1 MNTADLLIEIGTEEL
16 PPKFLNTLSNDFKEL
31 IVAEL
36 NQAKLSFDECEV
48 FASPRRF
55 GLLIKNLVGQQ
66 ADYINEKRGPAV
78 VAGFKDGEPTKA
90 LLGFA
95 RGCGVDVEQLTRVST
110 DKGEWFA
117 FEEKVEGKK
126 TVDLVPAMLLNA
138 LNKLPIAK
146 RMRWESH
153 EFEFVRPVRWIVL
166 LYGNDVI
173 DTEIMGVKSGRTTK
187 GHRFH
192 AEGVLTVTEPTQY
205 EALLE
210 SEGKVIPNFAKRKAN
225 IIEQVAKAT
234 AEYGNAIME
243 PSLLDEV
250 SALVEWPVVLVGQFE
265 ERFLDVPQ
273 EALISTMQDNQKY
286 FPIVDKDGKL
296 TRYFCFV
303 SNIESENPQEVITG
317 NERVIRPRFSD
328 ADFFWNSDKMIPLA
342 DYLPRLAT
350 TIFQTQLGSQ
360 KDKIDRVSALSVVI
374 AKSIGADVSV
384 VTEASQLYKAD
395 LLSNMVQEFPE
406 LQGTMGRYYAIAQ
419 GLDSRVAHALEQV
432 YWPKFAGDRLPE
444 TKEAQALAIAERLD
458 TIVGIFAIG
467 QIPTGSRDPY
477 SLRRAALGILRISVE
492 MNIDLDLKDLINIAY
507 LNLPAELQKPE
518 VEAKVLTYILERM
531 KAYTAEL
538 GIAHDTFESISA
550 LELNN
555 PLDILLRLKAITEFR
570 KTEAAHSLIQSNK
583 RIANILDKNLK
594 DQSAVEVNQSLL
606 NEDAEKVLYSALSD
620 IAPMLQKSIADHQY
634 EETLAHLSTLAGPL
648 DQFFTDTMV
657 MCEDLAVRENRLHL
671 LNQIRQYFKA
681 MADLSLLQDV

>member
-1 MNTADLLIEIGTEEL
+1 MSTADLLIEIGTEEL
-16 PPKFLNTLSNDFKEL
+16 PPKFLNTLSNDFKGL
-31 IVAEL
+31 IEAEL
-36 NQAKLSFDECEV
+36 KQAKLAFEGCEV

-66 ADYINEKRGPAV
+66 ADYVNEKRGPAV

-90 LLGFA
+90 LQGFA
-95 RGCGVDVEQLTRVST
+95 RGCGVEVDQLIKVAT

-117 FEEKVEGKK
+117 FEEKIVGQK
-126 TVDLVPAMLLNA
+126 TADLVPAMLVNA

-166 LYGNDVI
+166 LYGNEVI
-173 DTEIMGVKSGRTTK
+173 DTEIMGVKSDRVTR

-192 AEGVLTVTEPTQY
+192 TKGTLTVTAPTQY
-205 EALLE
+205 ETLLE
-210 SEGKVIPNFAKRKAN
+210 TEGKVVPSFAKRQAS
-225 IIEQVAKAT
+225 IVEQVAKAT
-234 AEYGNAIME
+234 AQYGKAIME

-250 SALVEWPVVLVGQFE
+250 TALVELPVVLVGQFE
-265 ERFLDVPQ
+265 EHFLDVPQ

-286 FPIVDKDGKL
+286 FPIVDNDGNL

-303 SNIESENPQEVITG
+303 SNIESENPQEVISG

-328 ADFFWNSDKMIPLA
+328 ADFFWNSDKKILLA

-360 KDKIDRVSALSVVI
+360 KDKLDRVGALSTVI
-374 AKSIGADVSV
+374 AKSIGADVDV
-384 VTEASQLYKAD
+384 VAKSAELYKSD

-406 LQGTMGRYYAIAQ
+406 LQGIMGRYYALEQ
-419 GLDSRVAHALEQV
+419 GLDARIAHSLEQV

-458 TIVGIFAIG
+458 TIVGIFSIG

-477 SLRRAALGILRISVE
+477 SLRRAALGVLRISVE
-492 MNIDLDLKDLINIAY
+492 QNVDLDLKDLINVAY

-518 VEAKVLTYILERM
+518 VEAKVLNYILERM

-555 PLDILLRLKAITEFR
+555 PLDILRRLNAITEFR

-583 RIANILDKNLK
+583 RISNILEKNLK
-594 DQSAVEVNQSLL
+594 DQTAMAVNAELL
-606 NEDAEKVLYSALSD
+606 NEDAEKVLFKAITDVAPALE
-620 IAPMLQKSIADHQY
+620 KSTAEHNY
-634 EETLAHLSTLAGPL
+634 VETLSHLSTLAGPL

-657 MCEDLAVRENRLHL
+657 MCDDLAVRENRLHL
-671 LNQIRQYFKA
+671 LNRIRQYFKA
-681 MADLSLLQDV
+681 MADLSLLQDI

>member
-594 DQSAVEVNQSLL
+594 DQSAVEVNESLL
-606 NEDAEKVLYSALSD
+606 NEDAEKVLYSALAD

>member
-1 MNTADLLIEIGTEEL
+1 MSTADLLIEIGTEEL

-31 IVAEL
+31 IATEL
-36 NQAKLSFDECEV
+36 TQAKLSFDACEV

-55 GLLIKNLVGQQ
+55 GLLIKNLADQQ

-95 RGCGVDVEQLTRVST
+95 RGCGVEVEQLTKVAT

-117 FEEKVEGKK
+117 FEEKVAGKR

-173 DTEIMGVKSGRTTK
+173 DTEIMGVKSGRTTR

-192 AEGVLTVTEPTQY
+192 TEGVLTVAEPIQY
-205 EALLE
+205 ETLLE
-210 SEGKVIPNFAKRKAN
+210 SEGKVVPNFAKRKAS
-225 IIEQVAKAT
+225 IVEQVAKAT
-234 AEYGNAIME
+234 AQYGQAIME

-328 ADFFWNSDKMIPLA
+328 ADFFWNSDKTIPLT

-360 KDKIDRVSALSVVI
+360 KDKIDRVSALSAVI
-374 AKSIGADVSV
+374 AKSIGADTTV
-384 VTEASQLYKAD
+384 VAEAAQLYKSD

-419 GLDSRVAHALEQV
+419 GLDARVAHSLEQV

-444 TKEAQALAIAERLD
+444 SKEAQALAIAERLD

-594 DQSAVEVNQSLL
+594 DQSAVEVNEALL
-606 NEDAEKVLYSALSD
+606 NEDAEKVLYAALTD
-620 IAPMLQKSIADHQY
+620 IAPALEKSIADHQY
-634 EETLAHLSTLAGPL
+634 EEALAHLSTLAGPL

-671 LNQIRQYFKA
+671 LNHIRQYFKA

>member
-95 RGCGVDVEQLTRVST
+95 RGCGVDVEQLTKVST

-126 TVDLVPAMLLNA
+126 TVDLVPAMLLSA

-192 AEGVLTVTEPTQY
+192 TEGVLTVTEPTQY

-328 ADFFWNSDKMIPLA
+328 ADFFWNSDKMIPLV

-374 AKSIGADVSV
+374 AKSIGADASV
-384 VTEASQLYKAD
+384 VTEASQLYKSD

-419 GLDSRVAHALEQV
+419 GLDTRVAHALEQV

-507 LNLPAELQKPE
+507 FNLPAELQKPE

-606 NEDAEKVLYSALSD
+606 NEDAEKVLYSALAD

>member
-1 MNTADLLIEIGTEEL
+1 MSTADLLIEIGTEEL

-31 IVAEL
+31 IAIEL
-36 NQAKLSFDECEV
+36 KQAKLSFDDCEV

-55 GLLIKNLVGQQ
+55 GLLIKNLAGQQ
-66 ADYINEKRGPAV
+66 ANYTNEKRGPAV
-78 VAGFKDGEPTKA
+78 IAGFKDGEPTKA

-95 RGCGVDVEQLTRVST
+95 RGCGIEVDQLTKVAT

-146 RMRWESH
+146 RMRWESN

-173 DTEIMGVKSGRTTK
+173 DTEIMGVKSGRTTR

-192 AEGVLTVTEPTQY
+192 TEGVMIVAEPTQY

-210 SEGKVIPNFAKRKAN
+210 NEGKVVPNFAKRKAS
-225 IIEQVAKAT
+225 IVEQVAKAT
-234 AEYGNAIME
+234 AQYGNAIME
-243 PSLLDEV
+243 PALLDEV

-286 FPIVDKDGKL
+286 FPIVDQNGKL

-303 SNIESENPQEVITG
+303 SNIESADPQEVITG

-328 ADFFWNSDKMIPLA
+328 ADFFWNSDKTIPLA

-360 KDKIDRVSALSVVI
+360 KDKLDRVSALSTVI
-374 AKSIGADVSV
+374 AKSIGADVAV
-384 VTEASQLYKAD
+384 VAEASQLYKSD

-419 GLDSRVAHALEQV
+419 GLDARVAHSLEQV

-583 RIANILDKNLK
+583 RISNILEKNLK
-594 DQSAVEVNQSLL
+594 DKSAIEVNEALL
-606 NEDAEKVLYSALSD
+606 NEDAEKVLYTALID
-620 IAPMLQKSIADHQY
+620 VAPALNKSTADHQY

-657 MCEDLAVRENRLHL
+657 MCEDLTVRENRLHL
-671 LNQIRQYFKA
+671 LNRIRQYFKA

>member
-126 TVDLVPAMLLNA
+126 TVDLVPAMLLSA

-384 VTEASQLYKAD
+384 VAEASQLYKSD

-419 GLDSRVAHALEQV
+419 GLDTRVAHALEQV